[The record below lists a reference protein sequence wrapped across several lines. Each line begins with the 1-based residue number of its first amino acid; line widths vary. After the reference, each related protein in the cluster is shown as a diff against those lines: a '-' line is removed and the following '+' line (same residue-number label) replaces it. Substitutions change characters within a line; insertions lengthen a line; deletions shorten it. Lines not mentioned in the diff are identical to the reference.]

1 MISIF
6 HLSTQF
12 AAATGCGSSSNFLLF
27 PTWYEYLHKTVIN
40 GLCTPQLNSLADIW
54 LIVAAVIEIMLRI
67 AALVAVGYTMYG
79 GFTYV
84 TSQGEPGKTAKARDT
99 IISALAGLA
108 IAVIAAVLVGFIA
121 GRIS

>member
-1 MISIF
+1 MTSVY
-6 HLSTQF
+6 HLTTLF
-12 AAATGCGSSSNFLLF
+12 AGATGCGATSNFLTF
-27 PTWYEYLHKTVIN
+27 PTWYEYLHKTTVN

-84 TSQGEPGKTAKARDT
+84 TSQGDPGKTARARDM
-99 IISALAGLA
+99 IVSALAGLA
-108 IAVIAAVLVGFIA
+108 IAVVAAVLVGFIA
-121 GRIS
+121 GRIT